1 MNILKE
7 RCIACEICHPYCPV
21 GAIRT
26 IEWEGS
32 SISQIDQDGCVE
44 CGVCLRS
51 GVCPSDAFEMPELTW
66 PRTLRAEFSNPL
78 TPHHSTKEGGR
89 GTEEMKTNDV
99 TGRFGR
105 GATGIS
111 IEVGRPSLGA
121 RFRELEKV
129 AMAIAGLNIEFE
141 PQNPVTALM
150 MDRRTGKIHEDVLNE
165 KVLSAIIEFKIE
177 NSRLKEALDVLKALS
192 AQVGTVFSVGLISPV
207 ERDGSLSLVAMAR
220 ACGFH
225 VRPNGKVNVGL
236 GRPLKQVV

>member
-7 RCIACEICHPYCPV
+7 RCSGCEICRPYCPV

-32 SISQIDQDGCVE
+32 SVSEIDQDECVE

-51 GVCPSDAFEMPELTW
+51 GVCPADAFEMPELTW
-66 PRTLRAEFSNPL
+66 PRTVRAEFSNPL

-105 GATGIS
+105 GTTGIS

-121 RFRELEKV
+121 RFKELEKV
-129 AMAIAGLNIEFE
+129 TRAIAALDIEFE

-150 MDRRTGKIHEDVLNE
+150 VDRRTGQINPDVLNE

-207 ERDGSLSLVAMAR
+207 ERDGSLPFIFTAGE
-220 ACGFH
+220 CGFH
-225 VRPNGKVNVGL
+225 IRPNGKVNVGL
-236 GRPLKQVV
+236 GRPLKEVV